1 MIISAKRILELNNRH
16 NFIENLSEREL
27 NPEGVGFD
35 LRVGEVY
42 EILGE
47 GVLGVE
53 ERKSPDVKLIA
64 SALGDKVLMEPGKYV
79 LVKTM
84 ERVNIPVEKI
94 SVEEGRAP
102 THIMADVRPRS
113 TLQRSGIYFM
123 GTKSD
128 PGYVGELTFALANV
142 SKVDFKLEIGARL
155 ANLIFCEVIGDLAR
169 EYGGQWK
176 GGRVS
181 TGGTEKQI

>member
-1 MIISAKRILELNNRH
+1 MIISAKKILELNPRH

-35 LRVGEVY
+35 LRAGEAY
-42 EILGE
+42 ELLGK

-53 ERKSPDVKLIA
+53 ERKTPDAKLITVA
-64 SALGDKVLMEPGKYV
+64 SGGKIFMGPGKYI

-84 ERVNIPVEKI
+84 EKI
-94 SVEEGRAP
+94 NLPAGKIAIEEGRAP
-102 THIMADVRPRS
+102 AHIMADVRPRS
-113 TLQRSGIYFM
+113 TLQRSGIYLM
-123 GTKSD
+123 GTKTD
-128 PGYVGELTFALANV
+128 PGYSGELTFALANL
-142 SKVDFKLEIGARL
+142 SKVNFELEIGARF

-181 TGGTEKQI
+181 TGGFEKQV